1 MIKKKAIFIGAALF
15 IITIIFLIPFII
27 NIIFFLPYNIDT
39 LLTSISLYMLTPI
52 SLYIIFIGLLFI
64 KRAKKFNVQLLKYA
78 GFFLITGFVGNL
90 SSFFA
95 ILIYFFTT
103 YSISFQI
110 MGIGAVYL
118 SIILNGMWYPIA
130 VSFAMYIGAELL
142 MPNNKKYFMTIL
154 IILLIASELL
164 LFIYPLFFLVGV
176 LADISSL
183 YTGLFFIILLEFY
196 VFVFIYLG
204 VNGFGFLYKSIR
216 TKGTIRKRFLLLS
229 TAFFVDILH
238 FVGDVNSVFLNL
250 IIAIVQ
256 PPLLYFGLKQKKPK
270 KVKKEKKKIPSKKAI
285 ELASYILRKDA
296 LIDKMDDIEEQI
308 SSRLDKELTLFIS
321 YATKDS
327 DLYRI
332 KEVAKL
338 LDSYKNIKKVLF
350 WEKDM
355 DDNIITYMN
364 ENLGKCDV
372 MVLFCSKNTLNSV
385 PVQKEWT
392 AAEIMGKPIIPVFY
406 NTNDIP
412 PLLKSRLGVE
422 FNFYNI
428 QENARNLYNLTLKKY
443 FSL

>member
-1 MIKKKAIFIGAALF
+1 MLKKKAIFIGAALF
-15 IITIIFLIPFII
+15 TITIIFLIPFII
-27 NIIFFLPYNIDT
+27 NIIFFLPYSIHT
-39 LLTSISLYMLTPI
+39 LLTSISLYMQTPI

-78 GFFLITGFVGNL
+78 GFFLITGFVGSL

-95 ILIYFFTT
+95 ILISVFTT

-118 SIILNGMWYPIA
+118 SIILSGMWYPIA

-176 LADISSL
+176 LADINSL
-183 YTGLFFIILLEFY
+183 YTGLFFITRLEFY

-229 TAFFVDILH
+229 TAFFVDILNL
-238 FVGDVNSVFLNL
+238 FGPGDPISSL

-428 QENARNLYNLTLKKY
+428 QENARNLYELTFKKY